1 MYTTPSEMEPL
12 LPGDPSGLLSELGV
26 DLIKKS
32 SALGATLRGGTRD
45 SVIELL
51 RQMNSYYSNLIEGHH
66 THPIA
71 IEKALKQD
79 YSTEPAKRALQLESL
94 SHIRVQRM
102 IEDRLKEDPKLNVCS
117 TEFIQWIHREFYHSM
132 PPEFLEVKDDE
143 KQQAYVLR
151 PGELRDR
158 EVAVGRHIPPTHESV
173 PAFLQRFSSFYD
185 PDRHTGIQKI
195 VAAAASHHRLAWIH
209 PFVDGNGRVA
219 RLFTHAYLIRADVD
233 GHKLWMV
240 SRGLARRRD
249 EYRAALSEA
258 DEHRFNDFDGRG
270 NLSERGLFE
279 FCRFFLRVAIDQV
292 EFMTQLLDPS
302 HLDERMKAY
311 VEKRS
316 SIKKLDPAGIYLLID
331 LLYRGNIA
339 RGEAPRILNMPER
352 TARRVVT
359 ELLSEGLITSESAKA
374 DLRLAFPTKAVGYY
388 FPQLYP
394 EGVEQDMDQ
403 QAIMT

>member
-1 MYTTPSEMEPL
+1 
-12 LPGDPSGLLSELGV
+12 
-26 DLIKKS
+26 
-32 SALGATLRGGTRD
+32 
-45 SVIELL
+45 
-51 RQMNSYYSNLIEGHH
+51 
-66 THPIA
+66 
-71 IEKALKQD
+71 
-79 YSTEPAKRALQLESL
+79 
-94 SHIRVQRM
+94 
-102 IEDRLKEDPKLNVCS
+102 
-117 TEFIQWIHREFYHSM
+117 
-132 PPEFLEVKDDE
+132 
-143 KQQAYVLR
+143 
-151 PGELRDR
+151 
-158 EVAVGRHIPPTHESV
+158 
-173 PAFLQRFSSFYD
+173 
-185 PDRHTGIQKI
+185 
-195 VAAAASHHRLAWIH
+195 
-209 PFVDGNGRVA
+209 
-219 RLFTHAYLIRADVD
+219 
-233 GHKLWMV
+233 MV